1 MRQVRRS
8 IRASLALWAAWA
20 ALGLSASEG
29 RASTPLPLV
38 HAIEA
43 GDHAA
48 VRALLKRRVDV
59 NAAEPDGTT
68 ALHAAVRRRDAE
80 AVELLLRAGA
90 DPGAATRYG
99 ITPLYLAALNGDGP
113 IAERL
118 LAAGA
123 DANTALPAG
132 ETALMTAARTG
143 SVPVIRALLA
153 HGADVNAREGWKG
166 QTALMWAAAENNA
179 AAVKVLVEAGAD
191 VNARSRSG
199 AFSAFL
205 FAVRAGHI
213 EAARALIEAGADVDE
228 KLPDGTSALVLAIM
242 NAHYEAAAFL
252 LDWGADPNADAQ
264 GWSPLHQ
271 LVWSRRPNTGSNIP
285 GAVPTGSLDS
295 LELARKLLEAGA
307 DVNARQQ
314 KEPKDG
320 FRNMLNRIGAT
331 PFLLAA
337 KSADVPLMRVLLEY
351 GADPT
356 LTTEDGTTPLM
367 AAAGVGIWAPGES
380 PGTEQEALEAV
391 KLAYEVG
398 GGSPADVDR
407 NGETALHGAMYRG
420 GSIAIARFLIDRGA
434 KLDVENRK
442 GWTPLM
448 VADGVEYTP
457 NVLKRYPETAA
468 FLRQVLVERGLP
480 VPPPLESPPAARGE
494 APPER

>member
-1 MRQVRRS
+1 RAAEHSRFRQRGAAAPARDARAVRPVDRKRLCRCGARGRAARPGRRADRSHRGAARARAAHGHARALRRARRAPVRHAVAGVPRRHHAGGDVHVGARVELPDLSGNRRDRRPSQPVASRGPRRAAGQVREGEHLPGAVVREIPRQAARHTRGGRDAVRSRDVSVWGGAQQPEPPCPRGSPARRVRRVGQRRTAPRRAAEHADDEPAGGDAPQVGHLHRDAGRQHRRPGLRSMRQVRRS

-166 QTALMWAAAENNA
+166 
-179 AAVKVLVEAGAD
+179 
-191 VNARSRSG
+191 
-199 AFSAFL
+199 
-205 FAVRAGHI
+205 
-213 EAARALIEAGADVDE
+213 
-228 KLPDGTSALVLAIM
+228 
-242 NAHYEAAAFL
+242 
-252 LDWGADPNADAQ
+252 
-264 GWSPLHQ
+264 
-271 LVWSRRPNTGSNIP
+271 
-285 GAVPTGSLDS
+285 
-295 LELARKLLEAGA
+295 
-307 DVNARQQ
+307 
-314 KEPKDG
+314 
-320 FRNMLNRIGAT
+320 
-331 PFLLAA
+331 
-337 KSADVPLMRVLLEY
+337 
-351 GADPT
+351 
-356 LTTEDGTTPLM
+356 
-367 AAAGVGIWAPGES
+367 
-380 PGTEQEALEAV
+380 
-391 KLAYEVG
+391 
-398 GGSPADVDR
+398 
-407 NGETALHGAMYRG
+407 
-420 GSIAIARFLIDRGA
+420 
-434 KLDVENRK
+434 
-442 GWTPLM
+442 
-448 VADGVEYTP
+448 
-457 NVLKRYPETAA
+457 
-468 FLRQVLVERGLP
+468 
-480 VPPPLESPPAARGE
+480 
-494 APPER
+494 

>member
-1 MRQVRRS
+1 RAAEHSRFRQRGAAAPARDARAVRPVDRKRLCRCGARGRAARPGRRADRSHRGAARARAAHGHARALRRARRAPVRHAVAGVPRRHHAGGDVHVGARVELPDLSGNRRDRRPSQPVASRGPRRAAGQVREGEHLPGAVVREIPRQAARHTRGGRDAVRSRDVSVWGGAQQPEPPCPRGSPARRVRRVGQRRTAPRRAAEHADDEPAGGDAPQVGHLHRDAGRQHRRPGLRSMRQVRRS

-59 NAAEPDGTT
+59 NAAEPDGT
-68 ALHAAVRRRDAE
+68 
-80 AVELLLRAGA
+80 
-90 DPGAATRYG
+90 
-99 ITPLYLAALNGDGP
+99 
-113 IAERL
+113 
-118 LAAGA
+118 
-123 DANTALPAG
+123 TALPAG

-252 LDWGADPNADAQ
+252 LDWGAD
-264 GWSPLHQ
+264 
-271 LVWSRRPNTGSNIP
+271 
-285 GAVPTGSLDS
+285 
-295 LELARKLLEAGA
+295 
-307 DVNARQQ
+307 
-314 KEPKDG
+314 
-320 FRNMLNRIGAT
+320 
-331 PFLLAA
+331 
-337 KSADVPLMRVLLEY
+337 
-351 GADPT
+351 
-356 LTTEDGTTPLM
+356 
-367 AAAGVGIWAPGES
+367 
-380 PGTEQEALEAV
+380 
-391 KLAYEVG
+391 
-398 GGSPADVDR
+398 
-407 NGETALHGAMYRG
+407 
-420 GSIAIARFLIDRGA
+420 
-434 KLDVENRK
+434 
-442 GWTPLM
+442 
-448 VADGVEYTP
+448 
-457 NVLKRYPETAA
+457 
-468 FLRQVLVERGLP
+468 
-480 VPPPLESPPAARGE
+480 
-494 APPER
+494 